1 MTSSALPA
9 SRRTPAVLRASV
21 AWAAWSAL
29 AGLAPT
35 VACLGAAGCGGDAP
49 AAAYLTTPGGGDR
62 YAKGS
67 LSLGEVHLRPEV
79 CDGVQ
84 ENKPDATHLDENAL
98 ASFLQRQGFQTTLVR
113 ARADLVYLDV
123 TGNGDDHPV
132 RLRVAVLDDPRA
144 AAADLHDAILQ
155 HRDGSW
161 GVHRSNLAVLAPIG
175 SIDQILEFAGRTKL
189 ACWGVLTVAGRDDD
203 FVIPGGYMEF

>member
-1 MTSSALPA
+1 MRFIVLPPSPSPSGAL
-9 SRRTPAVLRASV
+9 RRLVGLG
-21 AWAAWSAL
+21 AL
-29 AGLAPT
+29 A
-35 VACLGAAGCGGDAP
+35 VAAAAGPGIAGCGGSAP
-49 AAAYLTTPGGGDR
+49 PSAYLTTPGGGDR
-62 YAKGS
+62 YAKGPME
-67 LSLGEVHLRPEV
+67 LGRVHLRPEV
-79 CDGVQ
+79 CAGVE
-84 ENKPDATHLDENAL
+84 ENKPDSTRLDENAL
-98 ASFLQRQGFQTTLVR
+98 AAFLQRQGFQTAVVR

-132 RLRVAVLDDPRA
+132 RLRVAVLDDPHA
-144 AAADLHDAILQ
+144 AAADLHNAILE

-161 GVHRSNLAVLAPIG
+161 GVHRSNVAVLAPIG